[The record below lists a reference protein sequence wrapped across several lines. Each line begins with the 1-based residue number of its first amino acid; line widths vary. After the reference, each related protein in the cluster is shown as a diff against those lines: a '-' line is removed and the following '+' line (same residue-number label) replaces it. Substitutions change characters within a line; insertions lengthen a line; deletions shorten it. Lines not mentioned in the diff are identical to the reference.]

1 MGGGTVW
8 FAAAGGVR
16 LSCTRDGETT
26 GVPTG
31 VGRRWKSPPTGG
43 CSARGRRGGRQERS
57 AAAGGAGRRRRGSV
71 LKMPADGQHEWS
83 TVLERGEGGKGRDAS
98 RGEARVLGLRE
109 TKPKWPTLQQA
120 TLQPCDPSVF
130 PRGAPRGPWSLP
142 SFVNEP
148 PATLHLDRS
157 RVDDG
162 GRGVRPTSP
171 RSSKD
176 RSGSWFV
183 MVIRAGPGLNTTR
196 HNTRRPLLS
205 LPWPCR
211 PASRC
216 LAISAKGWVSV
227 CRGGCEGAI

>member
-43 CSARGRRGGRQERS
+43 CSERGRRGGRQERS

-98 RGEARVLGLRE
+98 RGEARVLGCGRRSRNG
-109 TKPKWPTLQQA
+109 
-120 TLQPCDPSVF
+120 QPCNKRPCNLATRLCSHGGGR
-130 PRGAPRGPWSLP
+130 PGAPGLC
-142 SFVNEP
+142 
-148 PATLHLDRS
+148 PASSTNLLRLCTWIEAGLMM
-157 RVDDG
+157 G
-162 GRGVRPTSP
+162 GRGVPTSP

-216 LAISAKGWVSV
+216 LAISAKGWASV